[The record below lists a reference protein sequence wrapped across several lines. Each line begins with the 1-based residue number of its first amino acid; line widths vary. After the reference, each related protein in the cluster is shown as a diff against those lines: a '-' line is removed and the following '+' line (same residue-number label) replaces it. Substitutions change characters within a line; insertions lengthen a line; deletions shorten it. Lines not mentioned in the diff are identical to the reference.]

1 MGRRMRLFCALLA
14 CCLLST
20 ATTWSVRQD
29 PSPPQATFRSGV
41 DIVHVDV
48 SVLDKDRHPVHDL
61 TAADFVVREDGKVR
75 PITAFS
81 AVTLTEAAAP
91 APRAGWM
98 LDVSRDT
105 ATNVLPREGRLVVI
119 LLDRTI
125 PTENMPWARRTAE
138 AAVDQL
144 GPGDL
149 AAVIYTVRGVPQNFT
164 ADRKLLKTAIDQ
176 PFLSFPDDGSERER
190 GECWCGLCSLQTIT
204 NVADAVRDVP
214 QRRKMLL
221 FIGSTLPLEA
231 NMSPDP
237 GPLVTPKNIV
247 CNLEIKDAREKLLRA
262 AGAANLAIHTFDAT
276 LLDTLAPSASTSGVP
291 PTDRTELAGANLR
304 RLGNLAFYP
313 DETGG
318 RAIKNSNAPWE
329 PVADVFAETA
339 SYYVLGFTPAA
350 AKADGKYH
358 DIKVD
363 VRRRDVSIHARQG
376 FYSPSPPARSKP
388 ATPGGPP
395 QSLVD
400 TLAGLWPVT
409 EIPLSVSVAAF
420 ANPGKPEANLAIVI
434 RAQEP
439 VAVDPGRTGRADA
452 SQPAAGARVNVLAGA
467 YGRDGRPMDS
477 HTQTLAVRPSPG
489 ATREFEYEVLSK
501 LRLKPGRH
509 EIRVAA
515 EDVSRQLRGSVYTY
529 VDIPDF
535 SKAAV
540 SVSGIVLS
548 TTSKPPAAALGDVL
562 PLTPTA
568 QRQFA
573 STARV
578 TAFLRVY
585 EGGGGA
591 AAAPVTVSARIL
603 DEQGGTSFEQSTPV
617 STQGAPIRSAD
628 YRLDLPLSRLAAGEY
643 LLTIEAHRGN
653 RIARRDVRFGVRS
666 TP

>member
-1 MGRRMRLFCALLA
+1 MRLFSALLT

-20 ATTWSVRQD
+20 VTIWSVRQEAAA
-29 PSPPQATFRSGV
+29 PQATFRSGV

-48 SVLDKDRHPVHDL
+48 SVLDKDRHPVRDL
-61 TAADFVVREDGKVR
+61 TAADFIVREDGKVR
-75 PITAFS
+75 PITAFT
-81 AVTLTEAAAP
+81 AVTLTGPAAP
-91 APRAGWM
+91 AARAGW
-98 LDVSRDT
+98 LRDVSRDT

-190 GECWCGLCSLQTIT
+190 GECWCGLCSLETMT

-214 QRRKMLL
+214 QRRKMLM

-237 GPLVTPKNIV
+237 GPLVTPKNVV
-247 CNLEIKDAREKLLRA
+247 CNLEIKEAREKLLRA
-262 AGAANLAIHTFDAT
+262 AGTANLAIHTFDAS
-276 LLDTLAPSASTSGVP
+276 LLDALAPRAQERGVP
-291 PTDRTELAGANLR
+291 STDRTELVGSHLR
-304 RLGNLAFYP
+304 RQGNLAVYP

-329 PVADVFAETA
+329 PVAEVFAETA
-339 SYYVLGFTPAA
+339 SYYVLGFAPAA
-350 AKADGKYH
+350 AKADGRYH
-358 DIKVD
+358 EIKVD
-363 VRRRDVSIHARQG
+363 VSRRDVSVHARKG
-376 FYSPSPPARSKP
+376 FNSPSPPVSKKS
-388 ATPGGPP
+388 AAPGGPP

-400 TLAGLWPVT
+400 TLARLWPVT
-409 EIPLSVSVAAF
+409 DMPLSMTVAAF
-420 ANPGKPEANLAIVI
+420 ANPGKAEANLAIVL
-434 RAQEP
+434 RAKEP
-439 VAVDPGRTGRADA
+439 LAVDPGRTGQAGA
-452 SQPAAGARVNVLAGA
+452 GGSAAGAKVNVLAGA
-467 YGRDGRPMDS
+467 YGRDGRSIDS
-477 HTQTLAVRPSPG
+477 HVQTIGVTPAPG
-489 ATREFEYEVLSK
+489 ARQEFEYEVLSR

-509 EIRVAA
+509 EIRLAA
-515 EDVSRQLRGSVYTY
+515 EDLTRQLRGSVYSY

-535 SKAAV
+535 AKAPL
-540 SVSGIVLS
+540 SLSGVVLS
-548 TTSKPPAAALGDVL
+548 VAAKPPAAALADVL

-568 QRQFA
+568 QRAFA
-573 STARV
+573 PSAHV

-591 AAAPVTVSARIL
+591 PAPVTISPRVL
-603 DEQGGTSFEQSTPV
+603 DDQGRTFFEQPGVLTTQGTPV
-617 STQGAPIRSAD
+617 RSAD
-628 YRLDLPLSRLAAGEY
+628 YRLDLPLSKLSAGEY
-643 LLTIEAHRGN
+643 LLTIEAQRGN
-653 RIARRDVRFGVRS
+653 RTARRDVRFGVRS
-666 TP
+666 NP